1 MSVGRGALLALALA
15 SLLGACS
22 AASTPLAATGIV
34 IGAEGPSAAVV
45 DTFTLRTAQGQM
57 IDFRVG
63 RLDLSNA
70 GLPAP
75 HLREH
80 LVSGEQITVTYHVE
94 SGANVADRYVDVG
107 Q

>member
-1 MSVGRGALLALALA
+1 MSIARVALLALALA

-22 AASTPLAATGIV
+22 AGSAPLAATGIV
-34 IGAEGPSAAVV
+34 IAAEGPNAAEV

-57 IDFRVG
+57 IEFRVG

-80 LVSGEQITVTYHVE
+80 LMSGEQITVTYHAE
-94 SGANVADRYVDVG
+94 SGANVADRYVDAG